1 MLFQTFK
8 NPLNYPG
15 AIFVCTL
22 AAEAAAWAS
31 CSALGCGVTEACGRM
46 GGGLLRGAG
55 ALILIV
61 GDNRLVAPPPG

>member
-1 MLFQTFK
+1 M
-8 NPLNYPG
+8 
-15 AIFVCTL
+15 CTL